1 MARLLLWVFLAGAAA
16 DDGVV
21 TFDPASTLR
30 VSFLETSAVV
40 NISTPACLLAPCN
53 GSWTLPVTPAT
64 VSVDGS
70 LFTVTVTGP
79 ARTLSVITGAVT
91 DSWWQIFVDLADVN
105 ATGASETFAARV
117 DGAALV
123 EAPSQ
128 NMSTLGSGTFT
139 VDPANSN
146 GGYIDAGVDL
156 MLDDAVATR
165 SKVCVPDVEN
175 WVDYAYVRAAADVA
189 GTRAT
194 FAGLVRVPAPAAR
207 R

>member
-30 VSFLETSAVV
+30 VSLLETSAVV
-40 NISTPACLLAPCN
+40 NISSPACLLAPCN

-156 MLDDAVATR
+156 MLDDAAGP
-165 SKVCVPDVEN
+165 KVRVPDVEN

-189 GTRAT
+189 GTRTT